1 MKTEQAATLAI
12 RALGF
17 LAADD
22 DLLGRFLGATGME
35 PAELRAGADDPA
47 VLAGVLDF
55 LLADE
60 PLLLQFCQAER
71 LRPEEPAR
79 ARALLPG
86 FMPRD

>member
-1 MKTEQAATLAI
+1 LKTEQAATLAI

-22 DLLGRFLGATGME
+22 DLLGRFLGTTGME

-60 PLLLQFCQAER
+60 PLLLQFCQTAH
-71 LRPEEPAR
+71 LRPEEPSR